1 MEENIIDDSM
11 KNYNYSCLIKY
22 KKIDDIVFLTNLVV
36 KNGIIS
42 IEKLEDNRLVE
53 KYILG
58 TINNLDSLTEKIYE
72 DEDVYEEYRNRL
84 LEKNVPV
91 LFLEI
96 YETLAGTG
104 FIDNTL
110 DLVQLLE
117 CNNVYAIIETLKE
130 FRKNIYTNLDDRYTE
145 IEKIGYANI
154 ISGYIMRLEEERR
167 KIINEKK

>member
-58 TINNLDSLTEKIYE
+58 TINILDSLTEKVCE

-117 CNNVYAIIETLKE
+117 CNNLYALIDELKE
-130 FRKNIYTNLDDRYTE
+130 IRESIFSYSDERYTE
-145 IEKIGYANI
+145 IEKIGYINI
-154 ISGYIMRLEEERR
+154 LNGYIMRLEEERR